1 LPLAKGDLIGHA
13 FAMVGRVY
21 IANTGGTIGMKR
33 KGHGYSP
40 EPGFLQE
47 LLSEMPELKRPE
59 LPKYDLHELDPLLDS
74 ANMNPSHWAAIAED
88 IVKNYD
94 SYDGFLILH
103 GTDTMAYTAAALS
116 FMLENLGKPVILTG
130 SQIPLCEIRNDA
142 RENLIDAL
150 MIAAR
155 FPIPEVCIAFQGK
168 LLRGNRSVKVT
179 ADGLD
184 AFASPNY
191 PPLARG
197 GLDIQVAWSRVRTP
211 PDSPLRLRAFSEA
224 RVAALRLFPGIQP
237 DLLSHILKPPLQGL
251 VLECYGVG
259 NAPEDPAFLAPIREA
274 TDRGVVVVVCSQCL
288 QGRVRLDGYATGAG
302 LAASGAIGAHDMNVE
317 TALPKLFYLFA
328 QGLSPDAVKH
338 AMQQDL
344 RGELTPFDPSPS
356 RRPSSPSFP
365 SDLL

>member
-1 LPLAKGDLIGHA
+1 MSEVPLAKGEGIGHA
-13 FAMVGRVY
+13 LHMVGRVY

-33 KGHGYSP
+33 KDHGYSP
-40 EPGFLQE
+40 ERGFLRE
-47 LLSEMPELKRPE
+47 LLQEMPELRRPE
-59 LPKYDLHELDPLLDS
+59 LPSYDLHELDPLLDS

-88 IVKNYD
+88 IVRNYD
-94 SYDGFLILH
+94 FYDGFIILH

-116 FMLENLGKPVILTG
+116 FMLENLSKPVILTG

-191 PPLARG
+191 PPLASG
-197 GLDIQVAWSRVRTP
+197 GLDIQVAWGRVRGMP
-211 PDSPLRLRAFSEA
+211 EGPLRLRAFRES

-259 NAPEDPAFLAPIREA
+259 NAPEDAAFLAPIREA
-274 TDRGVVVVVCSQCL
+274 TARGVVVVVCSQCL

-302 LAASGAIGAHDMNVE
+302 LAEAGAISAHDMNVE

-328 QGLSPDAVKH
+328 QGLSADEVKRS
-338 AMQQDL
+338 MQEDL
-344 RGELTPFDPSPS
+344 RGELTPLGQTPVRLYGAATLF
-356 RRPSSPSFP
+356 
-365 SDLL
+365 